1 MDMPGQIS
9 LPKLPHRPD
18 DGHKGTF
25 GTIGII
31 GGSIGD
37 PGAKDDSESIRARMI
52 GAPALAAMGATRA
65 GCGLVKIAAPDP
77 ILNAVLTIAPHATGF
92 PIKNNTTEILDR
104 LAEESDAI
112 VIGPGLGI
120 DPIALELVRYASQL
134 QPTKRCRSIL
144 IDADGIN
151 ALAQLE
157 PQSKSFTTPTILTP
171 HPGEARRL
179 LNACNMHA
187 DPSGTPEER
196 THACEMLADYFGCI
210 VVLKGK
216 GSVVSDAKRTWTCQH
231 GHPCLAT
238 GGTGD
243 VLSGMIASLAAQ
255 CADHPEIDLLASTC
269 IAVEAHAQAGMRWAE
284 INHASSGMTP
294 QDLTRLIPEVMSMH
308 R

>member
-1 MDMPGQIS
+1 MDTPGQIS

-25 GTIGII
+25 GTVGII

-37 PGAKDDSESIRARMI
+37 PGAEGDPQSIRTRMI
-52 GAPALAAMGATRA
+52 GAPALAAIGATRA

-77 ILNAVLTIAPHATGF
+77 ILNAVLSIAPHATGY
-92 PIKNNTTEILDR
+92 PIAHNSEAILDR
-104 LAEESDAI
+104 LADESDAI
-112 VIGPGLGI
+112 VIGPGLGS
-120 DPIALELVRYASQL
+120 DPSAIELVRFAAQF
-134 QPTKRCRSIL
+134 QPTSRCRSIL

-151 ALAQLE
+151 ALAQLK
-157 PQSKSFTTPTILTP
+157 PQSNPFAIPTILTP
-171 HPGEARRL
+171 HPGEATRL
-179 LNACNMHA
+179 LNACNLQA
-187 DPSGTPEER
+187 DPSETPEER
-196 THACEMLADYFGCI
+196 TRACEMLADYFGCI

-243 VLSGMIASLAAQ
+243 VLSGMITSLAAQ
-255 CADHPEIDLLASTC
+255 CADHPEIDLLVSTC

-294 QDLTRLIPEVMSMH
+294 QDLCDLIPEVMTMH